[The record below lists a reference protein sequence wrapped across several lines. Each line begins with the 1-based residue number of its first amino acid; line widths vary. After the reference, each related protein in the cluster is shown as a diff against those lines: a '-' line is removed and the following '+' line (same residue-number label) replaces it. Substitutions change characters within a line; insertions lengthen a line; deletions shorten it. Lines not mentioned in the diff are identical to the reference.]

1 MKVGIITLHHTTNYG
16 ATFQAYGL
24 WKAIKELGHEVEI
37 IDYRSYKVARAHL
50 GKCLPIRKT
59 QIWNS
64 QFIPFSIQAWRMRKF
79 LVDNMDL
86 SRQKTYTK
94 TGLKKF
100 SKDYDVVVCGSDEIW
115 HLYSPLTGFDASF
128 FLDFVDSQTSR
139 VSYAPSFSQTKN
151 LGQHEQ
157 LIRDLIA
164 RFDAISV
171 RDSHSLSLIKKCDRS
186 ARIVLDPTFLVDFSQ
201 LQIEPKQTKE
211 YILLYTVKNFSEE
224 QKKWVKSWLNARP
237 ELALPIISLGKSNEI
252 ANINLI
258 SVSPQEW
265 LGYFK
270 NASYIITNSY
280 HGTIFSLKY
289 ERDFTVF
296 TTKNNIKIKDLLRTL
311 GLESRII
318 DSAEWD
324 SDFKQS
330 MSINYEPVNKI
341 LEREIAKSK
350 KYLLD
355 AIEDNQIEQ
364 LSKKVS

>member
-100 SKDYDVVVCGSDEIW
+100 SRDYDVVVCGSDEIW

-139 VSYAPSFSQTKN
+139 KISYAPSFSQTKN
-151 LGQHEQ
+151 LEKHEQ
-157 LIRDLIA
+157 LIRDLLA

-171 RDSHSLSLIKKCDRS
+171 RDSHSLSLIKECDRS
-186 ARIVLDPTFLVDFSQ
+186 AKIVLDPTFLVDFSP
-201 LQIEPKQTKE
+201 LQTKPKQTKE

-224 QKKWVKSWLNARP
+224 QKKWVKSL
-237 ELALPIISLGKSNEI
+237 
-252 ANINLI
+252 
-258 SVSPQEW
+258 
-265 LGYFK
+265 
-270 NASYIITNSY
+270 
-280 HGTIFSLKY
+280 
-289 ERDFTVF
+289 
-296 TTKNNIKIKDLLRTL
+296 
-311 GLESRII
+311 
-318 DSAEWD
+318 
-324 SDFKQS
+324 
-330 MSINYEPVNKI
+330 SINYEPVNKI
-341 LEREIAKSK
+341 LDREISKSK
-350 KYLLD
+350 KYLFD
-355 AIEDNQIEQ
+355 AIEGNKIKE